1 MGATVE
7 EEDRSNLRDEM
18 FKVKYSI
25 VIENIKARLEE
36 KFYKLENCTFTH
48 VHQQIFKFA
57 TKGKKDYNNS
67 LTNPEVNMNIRNTMN
82 IKDLQ
87 EHIMM
92 NLMDLGNA

>member
-36 KFYKLENCTFTH
+36 KFYKL
-48 VHQQIFKFA
+48 
-57 TKGKKDYNNS
+57 
-67 LTNPEVNMNIRNTMN
+67 
-82 IKDLQ
+82 
-87 EHIMM
+87 
-92 NLMDLGNA
+92 